1 MNMKWKL
8 KDILMVAIV
17 GVLFSFLFL
26 GANYIG
32 TALIAV
38 LTPFG
43 LNMLAYQIIYGVWFM
58 AATFATYVIQ
68 KRGVGLVAEMLAAVI
83 EMMMGGMF
91 GVATLVS
98 GFFQGLGC
106 ELGFAVFRYKKFG
119 WSSMIL
125 SSIIC
130 AVLTFFVPE
139 YFFYGYSEYPVSIL
153 AVMLVLRVISSIIF
167 TGIVSKLIGDGLA
180 KAGVLRGYALGM
192 KQDLPEEVE

>member
-91 GVATLVS
+91 GVSTLVS

-106 ELGFAVFRYKKFG
+106 ELGFAAFRYKKFG

-139 YFFYGYSEYPVSIL
+139 YFFYGYSEYSVSIL

>member
-91 GVATLVS
+91 GVSTLVS

-106 ELGFAVFRYKKFG
+106 WLGFDD
-119 WSSMIL
+119 SQL
-125 SSIIC
+125 
-130 AVLTFFVPE
+130 
-139 YFFYGYSEYPVSIL
+139 
-153 AVMLVLRVISSIIF
+153 
-167 TGIVSKLIGDGLA
+167 D
-180 KAGVLRGYALGM
+180 
-192 KQDLPEEVE
+192 